1 MVEALHIERGNA
13 LLRLANVAVQVRT
26 GTMTII
32 ALEAMLA
39 ATRRFRAD
47 VPGKRGALIVIGER
61 AEMVAPMLRK
71 RQVQGL
77 QDLVR
82 DPLVSVCIV
91 IEGSSPTAELY
102 RTLARADQRKASNGT
117 VCETVALGARWLAE
131 AVGDVDAALIEDL
144 ATQAR
149 AAANRT

>member
-1 MVEALHIERGNA
+1 MVEPLHIERGNA
-13 LLRLANVAVQVRT
+13 LLREANVIVQVRT

-32 ALEAMLA
+32 ALEAMLS
-39 ATRRFRAD
+39 ATRRFRAE
-47 VPGKRGALIVIGER
+47 VPGKRGALVVIGPR
-61 AEMVAPMLRK
+61 AEMLAPMLRK

-82 DPLVSVCIV
+82 DPLASVCIV
-91 IEGSSPTAELY
+91 IEGSSPTAALY
-102 RTLARADQRKASNGT
+102 RSLARADQLMASNGM
-117 VCETVALGARWLAE
+117 VCETVELGARWLAD
-131 AVGDVDAALIEDL
+131 AVGDVDVALIEEL